1 MAVSGA
7 MSHFG
12 PARRPRPLRGWPC
25 PTAALLALPLA
36 SLIACGGGHAS
47 SPDGGGPGAADGAAG
62 GGADGSPQPGTC
74 GSFARPAPP
83 SFPPRDDG
91 LAPLASVPVPAP
103 DGGDIVNYDA
113 AVRLGKAFFW
123 DTQTGSD
130 GQTACASCHYHA
142 GADARLMNTVSP
154 GPDETFDYPGVTGP
168 GQMATLTNIGSDDR
182 IGSQGVASRAFDGL
196 DPDPAAAADQCTPT
210 DHPIFGALR
219 QVTPRNAPTVIGAVF
234 YRDLFWDGRANHVF
248 NGADPFGPSSSG
260 AGSLALDNSAAASQA
275 VGPPVEGS
283 EMSCTGRSFAGQSGL
298 GAKLLA
304 RAPLG
309 HQQVALDDSAL
320 GCMSAWPADG
330 LTCDGGPCSYR
341 DLIAAA
347 FGPDLAADAQD
358 QFARIWGQAIWA
370 YELTLIP
377 DDTPLDRYLAG
388 DQSALTAD
396 EQSGLEVFRSV
407 GCINCHAGPAL
418 SDATVNFAA
427 TSGLINPDGGDQGF
441 HNTGVRPTS
450 INFSEDLGRA
460 GLSPDGVSFSRS
472 GADVNR
478 GAFKTPGLRNVGLTA
493 PYFHNGGK
501 ATLEAVVEFYAEGGD
516 YRNPSSQLRAFVL
529 LPATEAE
536 LIAFLQHGLTDCR
549 VASEKAPFD
558 HPSLDVPDGPSL
570 AAVGAAGDGDGDD
583 CP

>member
-1 MAVSGA
+1 MRI
-7 MSHFG
+7 FG
-12 PARRPRPLRGWPC
+12 HGDLVPYLPARGLRLVP
-25 PTAALLALPLA
+25 ALALA
-36 SLIACGGGHAS
+36 GVVACGGGGHAS
-47 SPDGGGPGAADGAAG
+47 TGSDGGGSGSGAGNGDGAPDGSARPGA
-62 GGADGSPQPGTC
+62 C
-74 GSFARPAPP
+74 RSFARPAPP
-83 SFPPRDDG
+83 PAPPRDDG

-103 DGGDIVNYDA
+103 EGGDIVDHDA

-123 DTQTGSD
+123 DVQAGSD
-130 GQTACASCHYHA
+130 GRTACASCHYHA
-142 GADARLMNTVSP
+142 GADARLMNTISP

-182 IGSQGVASRAFDGL
+182 VGSQGVASRAFDGL
-196 DPDPAAAADQCTPT
+196 DPDPSAAADRCTPT
-210 DHPIFGALR
+210 DHPIFGALG

-283 EMSCTGRSFAGQSGL
+283 EMSCTGRTFAGPSGL
-298 GAKLLA
+298 GAKLLL
-304 RAPLG
+304 RAPLA
-309 HQQVALDDSAL
+309 HQTVAPGDSAL
-320 GCMSAWPADG
+320 GCMSAWPDPG

-358 QFARIWGQAIWA
+358 QFARIWGQALWA
-370 YELTLIP
+370 YESTLIP

-388 DQSALTAD
+388 DESALTAD
-396 EQSGLEVFRSV
+396 QKSGLDVFEAV
-407 GCINCHAGPAL
+407 GCINCHAGPEL
-418 SDATVNFAA
+418 SDATVDFAA
-427 TSGLINPDGGDQGF
+427 ANGLINPDGGDQGF

-460 GLSPDGVSFSRS
+460 GQSPDGVPFSES
-472 GADVNR
+472 GAGVDR

-529 LPATEAE
+529 LPTTEAE
-536 LIAFLQHGLTDCR
+536 LIDFLQHGLTDCR
-549 VASEKAPFD
+549 VATEKAPFD

-570 AAVGAAGDGDGDD
+570 SAVGADGDGGD